1 METADTY
8 IANSQLYV
16 DVSALTQVR
25 DNAKK
30 IIDSYD
36 GYAAGYDLT
45 DINTESDI
53 TFDEEKPAEKSPLEI
68 FKTIIE
74 KLVSIIN
81 EIISYFTKAGARI

>member
-30 IIDSYD
+30 FIDSYD
-36 GYAAGYDLT
+36 LT
-45 DINTESDI
+45 DVNTKSDI

>member
-8 IANSQLYV
+8 IANGQLYV
-16 DVSALTQVR
+16 DISALTKAR
-25 DNAKK
+25 DNAKY
-30 IIDSYD
+30 IIADYD
-36 GYAAGYDLT
+36 NYAAGYDLT
-45 DINTESDI
+45 DVNTESDI